1 MINGSNLNT
10 STNRNRY
17 IYILLIG
24 ITIAAGL
31 ASRRYAHTLPQ
42 WAELYMGDALW
53 ALMVYFIFGFLFNKK
68 SAMVIALL
76 AIGFSFGIEISQL
89 YHAAWIDA
97 IRATRIGGLVLGFG
111 FLWSD
116 LLCYTVGVSV
126 GVGIEWVIGLKKVS

>member
-1 MINGSNLNT
+1 MNGSNLNT

-17 IYILLIG
+17 LYILLIG

-31 ASRRYAHTLPQ
+31 ASRRYAHILPQ

-68 SAMVIALL
+68 SVMVIALL

-97 IRATRIGGLVLGFG
+97 IRATRMGGLVLGFG

-126 GVGIEWVIGLKKVS
+126 GVGIEWVIGMKKVS

>member
-1 MINGSNLNT
+1 MNGSNLNT

-17 IYILLIG
+17 LYILLIG

-31 ASRRYAHTLPQ
+31 ASRRYAHILPQ

-68 SAMVIALL
+68 SVMVIALL

-89 YHAAWIDA
+89 YHATWIDA

-126 GVGIEWVIGLKKVS
+126 GVGIEWVIGMKKVS

>member
-1 MINGSNLNT
+1 MMNGSYLNT

-17 IYILLIG
+17 LYILLIG

-31 ASRRYAHTLPQ
+31 ASRRYAHILPQ

-68 SAMVIALL
+68 SVMVIALL

-126 GVGIEWVIGLKKVS
+126 GVGIEWVIGMKKVS

>member
-1 MINGSNLNT
+1 MNGSNLNT

-17 IYILLIG
+17 LYILLIG

-31 ASRRYAHTLPQ
+31 ASRRYAHILPQ

-53 ALMVYFIFGFLFNKK
+53 ALMVYFIFGFIFNKK
-68 SAMVIALL
+68 SVMVIALL

-126 GVGIEWVIGLKKVS
+126 GVGIEWVIGMKKVS